1 MLVLAASGRPGWRVR
16 ERGMCRFKS
25 TQQAQ
30 CLLGVHAA
38 VYNIFN
44 LGGRLVAA
52 KNYRLLKGNAF
63 ASWGCAAAL

>member
-1 MLVLAASGRPGWRVR
+1 MR
-16 ERGMCRFKS
+16 RFKS

-30 CLLGVHAA
+30 CFLGVHAA